1 MIVNPYKYITNIKE
15 KSYTDAQKALQ
26 KGLIELNQNYEIHDI
41 SIKELC
47 KSAHVARSTFYA
59 YYNNVIELQEDIEN
73 DLVYNLLKLNDDF
86 RNSAIKSEEDLEFF
100 KNTYNYI
107 LENKQ
112 IFYTFLI
119 TNPNV
124 RFIEK
129 WKEAIKYHFWECLFC
144 NGNSR
149 NDKFVLELIS
159 TQAVTGF
166 AFWLKNPYDVNMKDV
181 NEIIIQTLNI
191 LK

>member
-26 KGLIELNQNYEIHDI
+26 KGLIELNQHYEIHDI
-41 SIKELC
+41 SIKDLC

-129 WKEAIKYHFWECLFC
+129 WKEAIKYHFWERLFC

-159 TQAVTGF
+159 TQAVTAF